1 MYNHFCIW
9 VVWQRSVSCL
19 HGEWKHP
26 FKPFKVTDCGL
37 VRLRSNCQNRSRTV
51 KKKKCRP
58 CISRTA
64 KYQMLNEWSLQPAT
78 LCTVVMVSV
87 NYEGPSCVLLTFLSP
102 HSILLLCWT
111 WVDTARDGGGHHLSV
126 RCSGWSLC
134 PLPPTYTPSC
144 VCFYCESSWRRSS
157 EGRVT
162 NKLFFWLFDKGL
174 FKLLA
179 WDLCVFVWCEEE
191 EILLSQLFLSSE
203 CQAVWRRSRP
213 WERESDV
220 CTQRVINDNRVRA
233 GTRNVWLC
241 SNYPPCGPVRA
252 ISRSLKMLRINFYW
266 HTTAKC
272 LVSLWQQRRADFL
285 HLSHC
290 ENGITGSWV
299 IVVSRHVAWHL
310 VWGHVFCWC
319 GSDGTLSRTRKMSI
333 VQPFIGR

>member
-1 MYNHFCIW
+1 MQTLHIENSEIPDAERMVITTCNTLHSGYGFSELW
-9 VVWQRSVSCL
+9 RSELC
-19 HGEWKHP
+19 P
-26 FKPFKVTDCGL
+26 FDLFVAPQHSSFVL
-37 VRLRSNCQNRSRTV
+37 NMSRYSE
-51 KKKKCRP
+51 R
-58 CISRTA
+58 
-64 KYQMLNEWSLQPAT
+64 W
-78 LCTVVMVSV
+78 
-87 NYEGPSCVLLTFLSP
+87 
-102 HSILLLCWT
+102 
-111 WVDTARDGGGHHLSV
+111 GGHHLSV

-162 NKLFFWLFDKGL
+162 NKLFFWLLDKGL

-272 LVSLWQQRRADFL
+272 LVSLWQQRCADFL

>member
-1 MYNHFCIW
+1 MQTLHIENSEIPDAERM
-9 VVWQRSVSCL
+9 VVTTCNTLHSGYGFSELWRSELC
-19 HGEWKHP
+19 P
-26 FKPFKVTDCGL
+26 FDLFVAPQHSSFVL
-37 VRLRSNCQNRSRTV
+37 NMSRYSE
-51 KKKKCRP
+51 R
-58 CISRTA
+58 
-64 KYQMLNEWSLQPAT
+64 W
-78 LCTVVMVSV
+78 
-87 NYEGPSCVLLTFLSP
+87 
-102 HSILLLCWT
+102 
-111 WVDTARDGGGHHLSV
+111 GGHHLSV

-162 NKLFFWLFDKGL
+162 NKLFFWLLDKGL
-174 FKLLA
+174 FKLVA

>member
-1 MYNHFCIW
+1 MQTLHIENSEIPDAERMVITTCNTLHSGYGFSELW
-9 VVWQRSVSCL
+9 RSELC
-19 HGEWKHP
+19 P
-26 FKPFKVTDCGL
+26 FDLFVAPQHSSFVL
-37 VRLRSNCQNRSRTV
+37 NMSRYSE
-51 KKKKCRP
+51 R
-58 CISRTA
+58 
-64 KYQMLNEWSLQPAT
+64 W
-78 LCTVVMVSV
+78 
-87 NYEGPSCVLLTFLSP
+87 
-102 HSILLLCWT
+102 
-111 WVDTARDGGGHHLSV
+111 GGHHLSV

-162 NKLFFWLFDKGL
+162 NKLFFWLLDKGL
-174 FKLLA
+174 FKLVA

-319 GSDGTLSRTRKMSI
+319 GSDGTHLVFPEHAKCQS
-333 VQPFIGR
+333 FNLL